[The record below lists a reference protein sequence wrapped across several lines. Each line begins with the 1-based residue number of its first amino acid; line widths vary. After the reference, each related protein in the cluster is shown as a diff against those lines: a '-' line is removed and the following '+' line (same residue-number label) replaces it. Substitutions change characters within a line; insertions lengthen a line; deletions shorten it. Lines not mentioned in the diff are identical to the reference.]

1 MSAYMQHNL
10 HYNPRLQPNA
20 KKLRNEMTKAEAC
33 LWKYVLRASSMK
45 GYRFTRQRP
54 VFNFIADFMCKEL
67 NLIIEVDGFTHT
79 WEMTVAKDELKEA
92 ELLKAG
98 FRTIRFS
105 DDEVL
110 TSINGVAD
118 AIRKVIEEI
127 ELQSSI
133 R

>member
-1 MSAYMQHNL
+1 MQHNL